1 VGGGEG
7 IRKGWRRANMVEE
20 LFMYENGTVR
30 LIETVLRRDGGER
43 WRD

>member
-1 VGGGEG
+1 
-7 IRKGWRRANMVEE
+7 MVEE

-30 LIETVLRRDGGER
+30 PIETVLRRDGGER